1 VTPTASLANAVR
13 VTWPLTGLLTT
24 TLEIVGAMVS
34 GVDPP
39 PPQAANMVGTANAT
53 KNLIFNTSSLK
64 ILKF

>member
-1 VTPTASLANAVR
+1 
-13 VTWPLTGLLTT
+13 VTWPLTGLLTA